1 MQWGTAQWKRNE
13 PFSPARAMRVL
24 EVLNRVD
31 VVQVEQLHRDT
42 ELPKSTLIRILET
55 LTECGYVFQVSRRA
69 GYSLTEKAL
78 RLSSGVR
85 DHDALTGPPNLE
97 PPGSRAIVPK
107 PTERFTFTRPQKS
120 P

>member
-1 MQWGTAQWKRNE
+1 MEEKRTVQ
-13 PFSPARAMRVL
+13 SIARAMRVL

-85 DHDALTGPPNLE
+85 NDDAPMGPPNLE
-97 PPGSRAIVPK
+97 PPGGRAIVPK